1 MRIGLTYDL
10 KLDWMARGLSA
21 EEAAEFDS
29 QETVDALAAAIAE
42 HGHEVEPIGNLHAL
56 LPRLVAGA
64 RWDLVWNI
72 AEGYRGIGREAQVPC
87 VLDAHEIPY
96 TFSDPL
102 VCALTLHKAVTKRV
116 LRDLGLPTPEFLLVE
131 TIDDLAKLRLE
142 YPLFAKPVAE
152 GTSKG
157 VDRTSK
163 ITSPAQ
169 LRATCER
176 LLALFR
182 QPVLVERF
190 LPGREVTVG
199 IVGTGDASR
208 VVAVLEVILLAGAD
222 AEVYT
227 QRNKEE
233 CEALVRYELA
243 TGAFADE
250 AKLLALA
257 AWRGIGARDGGR
269 VDLRCDPSGRL
280 SVIEINPLPG
290 LHPTHSDLPIMATL
304 AGVGYHELIG
314 AILDSALQRVGG
326 SRLS

>member
-10 KLDWMARGLSA
+10 KTDWMARGLTA

-29 QETVDALAAAIAE
+29 QETVDALAGAIAE
-42 HGHEVEPIGNLHAL
+42 HGHDVEPIGNLHAL

-72 AEGYRGIGREAQVPC
+72 AEGWRGIGREAQVPC
-87 VLDAHEIPY
+87 VLDAHDIPY
-96 TFSDPL
+96 VFSDPL
-102 VCALTLHKAVTKRV
+102 VSALTLHKAVTKRV
-116 LRDLGLPTPEFLLVE
+116 LRDFGLPTPDFVLVE
-131 TIDDLAKLRLE
+131 SLADLAKVDLQ

-176 LLALFR
+176 LLAMFR

-199 IVGTGDASR
+199 MVGTGDAAR
-208 VVAVLEVILLAGAD
+208 AIAVLEVVLLAGAD

-233 CEALVRYELA
+233 CEQLVRYDLA
-243 TGAFADE
+243 LGAFADE
-250 AKLLALA
+250 AKALALA
-257 AWRGIGARDGGR
+257 AWRDIGARDGGR
-269 VDLRCDPSGRL
+269 VDLRQDPQGRL

-304 AGVGYHELIG
+304 AGIDYRSLIG
-314 AILDSALQRVGG
+314 SILDSAMQRVRSAE
-326 SRLS
+326 SR